1 MRDIGYRSTGQSLF
15 PGCPVTLRPT
25 ALMEEMMSRNN
36 LKLSAMAGVVTLLA
50 GQMLLPLPSLA
61 ADGSGVVAE
70 GKAIALSRKKGNCLA
85 CHMIEGGEFP
95 GNLGPPL
102 IAMKARYPDKQKL
115 RAQIWDP
122 TAANPESAMVPF
134 GRFKILTEAEMDK
147 LVEYIWTL

>member
-1 MRDIGYRSTGQSLF
+1 
-15 PGCPVTLRPT
+15 
-25 ALMEEMMSRNN
+25 MSISN
-36 LKLSAMAGVVTLLA
+36 LKLSVMAGAVTLLA
-50 GQMLLPLPSLA
+50 GQILPLPSLA
-61 ADGSGVVAE
+61 AEGSSVVAE

-85 CHMIEGGEFP
+85 CHLIEGGEFP

-134 GRFKILTEAEMDK
+134 GRNKVLTEAEMDK